1 MPPEAVPSN
10 ASVASTGLGLRY
22 IGNWA
27 YAYSGYIGY
36 NNAAAVPLLD
46 FTSGSGFIVAQW
58 QYSVMDDG
66 EQINEDDTRV
76 VIKFNGIKVFVNV
89 DSGSPNRVAT
99 AWPEL
104 IIPPFTEVLT
114 TMENITDSSNLA
126 GYFYISG
133 RVYGAD

>member
-1 MPPEAVPSN
+1 MEEAEGIPPS
-10 ASVASTGLGLRY
+10 ASVASVGFGLRY

-27 YAYSGYIGY
+27 YAYSGYVGFT
-36 NNAAAVPLLD
+36 NAAAVPLLD

-76 VIKFNGIKVFVNV
+76 IIKFNGIKVFVNV

-104 IIPPFTEVLT
+104 IIPPYTAVET
-114 TMENITDSSNLA
+114 TMQNITDASGLA

-133 RVYGAD
+133 RVYDA